1 MSKTP
6 YFDAYEKYRKSKLEF
21 NFGVRKIFTTIQGE
35 TVLKDI
41 ELFSGNGTKIETL
54 DSYLL

>member
-6 YFDAYEKYRKSKLEF
+6 YFDAYEKYRKNKLEF
-21 NFGVRKIFTTIQGE
+21 NFGVKKIFTTINGE

-41 ELFSGNGTKIETL
+41 ELFSGNGTKIETF
-54 DSYLL
+54 DSYSL

>member
-35 TVLKDI
+35 TVLKDL
-41 ELFSGNGTKIETL
+41 ELFAGNGTKIETF
-54 DSYLL
+54 DSYSL